1 MWENLGEIFNWTA
14 RGSLYAVGVIFIIVL
29 VQILLRRTL
38 SERWSYA
45 LWMILLARLVIPVGP
60 EWEMSLWNLAP
71 YKLMY
76 RMKSDTTAMYQA
88 QLAGQNPV
96 WAQAMGGDIPP
107 AAGQS
112 VPIEGNTGSNAPSKD
127 TVSES
132 ASFWSTLFSLL
143 PAVWLTGAL
152 AVLSGIVFSNLR
164 LWRSLRGLRFATDSA
179 LLELFEDCRQRMRVR
194 TTVGVVVTD
203 RVKSPL
209 LFGFFRPRV
218 LVPENLIRQI
228 PAEQLRYIFL
238 HELAH
243 LKRHDILVGW
253 LLAFLQALHWFNPFV
268 WWAFSRMRFDREL
281 ACDASVLARVPDGER
296 RHYGGTLIGMLE
308 RFSHAQHLPAV
319 AGILEN
325 GTQLKRR
332 LTMISKFR
340 PPTRLAGI
348 WAVILIVVLSGA
360 MLTEAS
366 SDAGKAGKSADELAV
381 EQTLTDMLDA
391 MNRNDF
397 DLWEEFY
404 VRDDSFSISG
414 FLREPVL
421 GFEKYKNILKQFRNG
436 GQVEEGR
443 SFSNIKVSV
452 SGDTAWATLRDQF
465 VRKIQDNRGIEVD
478 YHDVFTLVK
487 RDGRWLINNIS
498 QTEQNV
504 KYVTQYTIIFS
515 NGLRLETYLP
525 SSLSSAT
532 TGGFALQKYIT
543 QKVDPVYP
551 EVARKARVSGEVVF
565 LVTVDKDGFIVRA
578 IRRLGNPILADA
590 AATAMRQWKAVPG
603 FAGYYS
609 VTIPVEFVFHPD
621 GSVETSQTLP
631 MLGVGSIKQDEVPY
645 NPIGFPKSE
654 DFLIGKPPDGLA
666 ALSEEAGPIF
676 VRPIEI
682 PRDR

>member
-1 MWENLGEIFNWTA
+1 MWENLGEIFSWTA

-71 YKLMY
+71 HKFMHWT
-76 RMKSDTTAMYQA
+76 KSDTAPIYQA
-88 QLAGQNPV
+88 QPDGQNPV
-96 WAQAMGGDIPP
+96 WTQAMPGDSPP

-112 VPIEGNTGSNAPSKD
+112 VLIRENTGSGAPLKD
-127 TVSES
+127 AVSERAS
-132 ASFWSTLFSLL
+132 AWSILL
-143 PAVWLTGAL
+143 PILPAIWLAGAL

-164 LWRSLRGLRFATDSA
+164 LWRSVRGLRFATDSA

-194 TTVGVVVTD
+194 TTVGLVVTG

-218 LVPENLIRQI
+218 LVPEGLVRQI
-228 PAEQLRYIFL
+228 PAEHLRYIFL

-253 LLAFLQALHWFNPFV
+253 LLAFLQALHWFNPLV
-268 WWAFSRMRFDREL
+268 WWAFARMRFDREL

-296 RHYGGTLIGMLE
+296 RHYGGTLVGMLE
-308 RFSHAQHLPAV
+308 RFSHVQHLPAV

-332 LTMISKFR
+332 LTMITKFR

-366 SDAGKAGKSADELAV
+366 SDAGMASKSSDELAV

-397 DLWEEFY
+397 DRWEEFY
-404 VRDDSFSISG
+404 VRDDTFSISG

-436 GQVEEGR
+436 GTVEEGR
-443 SFSNIKVSV
+443 SFTDINVRV

-465 VRKIQDNRGIEVD
+465 VRKITDSRRQKVD
-478 YHDVFTLVK
+478 YYDVFTLVK

-504 KYVTQYTIIFS
+504 KYVTRYWIVFS
-515 NGLRLETYLP
+515 NGLRLDTYLP
-525 SSLSSAT
+525 SSLSPAT
-532 TGGFALQKYIT
+532 TGGFVLQKYIT

-551 EVARKARVSGEVVF
+551 EIARKARLSGEVVF
-565 LVTVDKDGFIVRA
+565 LVTFDKDGSIIHA

-590 AATAMRQWKAVPG
+590 AATAMRQWKAVPS
-603 FAGYYS
+603 FAGNSS
-609 VTIPVEFVFHPD
+609 VTFPVQFVFHPD
-621 GSVETSQTLP
+621 GSVDTLKTVP
-631 MLGVGSIKQDEVPY
+631 TLGIGSVKPGEFFDPE
-645 NPIGFPKSE
+645 GFPKPE
-654 DFLIGKPPDGLA
+654 DFLIGEPPDGLA
-666 ALSEEAGPIF
+666 ALTEEAMPIF
-676 VRPIEI
+676 VRPTEI

>member
-1 MWENLGEIFNWTA
+1 MWENLGEIFSWTA

-71 YKLMY
+71 HKFMHWT
-76 RMKSDTTAMYQA
+76 KSDTAPIYQA
-88 QLAGQNPV
+88 QPDGQNPV
-96 WAQAMGGDIPP
+96 WTQAIPGDIPP
-107 AAGQS
+107 AAGES
-112 VPIEGNTGSNAPSKD
+112 VLIQENAGSDAPSKD
-127 TVSES
+127 AVSERAS
-132 ASFWSTLFSLL
+132 AWSVLLSIL
-143 PAVWLTGAL
+143 PAIWLAGAL

-164 LWRSLRGLRFATDSA
+164 LWHSVRWLRFATDSA

-194 TTVGVVVTD
+194 TTVGLVVTD
-203 RVKSPL
+203 HVKSPL

-218 LVPENLIRQI
+218 LVPEGLVRQI

-253 LLAFLQALHWFNPFV
+253 LLAFLQALHWFNPLI
-268 WWAFSRMRFDREL
+268 WWAFARMRFDREL
-281 ACDASVLARVPDGER
+281 ACDASVLARMSDGER

-332 LTMISKFR
+332 LTMITKFR

-348 WAVILIVVLSGA
+348 WAVFLIVVLSGA

-366 SDAGKAGKSADELAV
+366 SDADKTGKSSDELAV

-397 DLWEEFY
+397 DRWEEFY
-404 VRDDSFSISG
+404 VRDDTFSISG
-414 FLREPVL
+414 FLPEPVS

-436 GQVEEGR
+436 GTVEEGR
-443 SFSNIKVSV
+443 SFSDIKVRV

-465 VRKIQDNRGIEVD
+465 VRKVQDNKGKKVD
-478 YHDVFTLVK
+478 YYSVYTLAN
-487 RDGRWLINNIS
+487 RDGRWLINNVS

-504 KYVTQYTIIFS
+504 KYVTRYTIIFS

-525 SSLSSAT
+525 SSLGSAT
-532 TGGFALQKYIT
+532 TGGFALRKVFAQI
-543 QKVDPVYP
+543 VDPVYP
-551 EVARKARVSGEVVF
+551 ELARKTRVSGEVVF
-565 LVTVDKDGFIVRA
+565 LVTVDKDGSIVRA
-578 IRRLGNPILADA
+578 IRRLGNPILANA
-590 AATAMRQWKAVPG
+590 AATAMRQWKAVPT
-603 FAGYYS
+603 FAGNYS
-609 VTIPVEFVFHPD
+609 VTIPVQFVFHPD
-621 GSVETSQTLP
+621 GSVETSQMMPTL
-631 MLGVGSIKQDEVPY
+631 GIGSIKQNEVPY
-645 NPIGFPKSE
+645 NPIGFPKPE
-654 DFLIGKPPDGLA
+654 DFLIGGPPDGLA
-666 ALSEEAGPIF
+666 ALSEEAAPIF
-676 VRPIEI
+676 IAPTEI

>member
-1 MWENLGEIFNWTA
+1 MWEILGEIFSWTA

-29 VQILLRRTL
+29 VQILLRRAL

-71 YKLMY
+71 HKLMHW
-76 RMKSDTTAMYQA
+76 MKSDTAAIYQI
-88 QLAGQNPV
+88 QPAGQNPL
-96 WAQAMGGDIPP
+96 WTEAMRGDIPP
-107 AAGQS
+107 AAGHS
-112 VPIEGNTGSNAPSKD
+112 VPIQENARPNALSKD
-127 TVSES
+127 AVSES
-132 ASFWSTLFSLL
+132 ASVLSTLFSIL
-143 PAVWLTGAL
+143 PAAWLAGAL
-152 AVLSGIVFSNLR
+152 AVISGIVFSNLR

-194 TTVGVVVTD
+194 TTVGLVVTD

-218 LVPENLIRQI
+218 LVPEDFVRQI
-228 PAEQLRYIFL
+228 PADQLRYIFL

-243 LKRHDILVGW
+243 LKRLDILVGW
-253 LLAFLQALHWFNPFV
+253 LLAFLQALHWFNPLV

-281 ACDASVLARVPDGER
+281 ACDASVLARVPYGER

-308 RFSHAQHLPAV
+308 RFSHTQHLPAI

-332 LTMISKFR
+332 LTMITKFR

-366 SDAGKAGKSADELAV
+366 SDDDKADKSAEELAV
-381 EQTLTDMLDA
+381 EQTLLDMLDA

-397 DLWEEFY
+397 DRWEEFY
-404 VRDDSFSISG
+404 VRDESFSISG
-414 FLREPVL
+414 FLREPVS
-421 GFEKYKNILKQFRNG
+421 GFEKYKNILKQFRSG
-436 GQVEEGR
+436 DTVEEGR
-443 SFSNIKVSV
+443 SFSDIKVRV

-465 VRKIQDNRGIEVD
+465 VRKIQDNKGKKVD
-478 YHDVFTLVK
+478 YYSVYTLAN
-487 RDGRWLINNIS
+487 RDGRWLINNIN

-504 KYVTQYTIIFS
+504 KYVIRYTINFS
-515 NGLRLETYLP
+515 NGLRLDTYLP
-525 SSLSSAT
+525 SSLSKAT
-532 TGGFALQKYIT
+532 TGGITLQKYIT

-551 EVARKARVSGEVVF
+551 EVARKAGVSGEVVF
-565 LVTVDKDGFIVRA
+565 LVTFDEDGSIVRA
-578 IRRLGNPILADA
+578 IRRMGDPILANA
-590 AATAMRQWKAVPG
+590 AATAMRQWKAVPMPADIG
-603 FAGYYS
+603 S
-609 VTIPVEFVFHPD
+609 VTFPVQFVFHPD
-621 GSVETSQTLP
+621 GSVDTAQTVP
-631 MLGVGSIKQDEVPY
+631 TLGVGSIKQNELYP
-645 NPIGFPKSE
+645 NPGGFPKPE
-654 DFLIGKPPDGLA
+654 DFLIGEPPDGLA
-666 ALSEEAGPIF
+666 ALSEEAAPIF
-676 VRPIEI
+676 IRPTEI